1 MKMKILA
8 ALCAAAVASPVLA
21 DTYDLDASH
30 TTLGFGVKHMVVSTT
45 KGKFDE
51 FKGEIQFDP
60 ANLAAFSAK
69 AAIQVK
75 SVNTRDE
82 KRDEHLRGADFF
94 DAAKFPEITFESTK
108 LEKSGDGHTLSGK
121 FTIKG
126 VTKDVSIPVT
136 VNGPITDPWGNVRL
150 GLEGSFT
157 INRKD
162 YGISFSKAMDGGGL
176 VVGDDV
182 KIDLS
187 IEAIKRK

>member
-1 MKMKILA
+1 MTMKILA
-8 ALCAAAVASPVLA
+8 ALCAAAVAAPVLA

-51 FKGEIQFDP
+51 YKGEIQYDP
-60 ANLAAFSAK
+60 ANLADFKASAT
-69 AAIQVK
+69 IQVK

-94 DAAKFPEITFESTK
+94 DAAKFPEITFASTK
-108 LEKSGDGHTLSGK
+108 LEKTADGHALHGK

-126 VTKDVSIPVT
+126 VTKDVVIPVT
-136 VNGPITDPWGNVRL
+136 VNGPITDPWGNQRL
-150 GLEGSFT
+150 GIEGGFT
-157 INRKD
+157 IARKD
-162 YGISFSKAMDGGGL
+162 YGLTWSKTMDGGGL

-182 KIDLS
+182 KIELS